1 MWKSISSQQEICPSS
16 LTSKACL
23 SHRRRPSTSSSAAS
37 AQDAPSNRRSISH
50 GDRFSEVCPSAL
62 FSLTRS
68 ASSVCLPH
76 PACPPFCGAEPK
88 RRRRL
93 EEASTQST
101 HKTPTDIKRPQAT
114 AVVPK
119 YLVYQVLPGVSVSQG
134 TLCLIA
140 PPHPRGLGDVSYHA
154 LLEEPPPGGTRKP

>member
-1 MWKSISSQQEICPSS
+1 MWKSISPQQEICPSS
-16 LTSKACL
+16 LTSKACP
-23 SHRRRPSTSSSAAS
+23 SHKRRPSTSSSAAS

-50 GDRFSEVCPSAL
+50 GDRFSELCPSAL

-68 ASSVCLPH
+68 AYSLF
-76 PACPPFCGAEPK
+76 AYRTRYPPFCGAEPK

-101 HKTPTDIKRPQAT
+101 NKTPTDIKRPQAT

-119 YLVYQVLPGVSVSQG
+119 YLVYQVLSEVSVSQS

-140 PPHPRGLGDVSYHA
+140 PPHP
-154 LLEEPPPGGTRKP
+154 